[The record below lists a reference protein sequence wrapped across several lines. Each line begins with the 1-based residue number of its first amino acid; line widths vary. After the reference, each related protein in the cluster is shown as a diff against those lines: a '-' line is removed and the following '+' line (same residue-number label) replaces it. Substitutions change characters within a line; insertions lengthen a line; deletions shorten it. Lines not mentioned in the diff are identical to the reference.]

1 MQVIADF
8 CLKRN
13 WNLRCARTPFIT
25 QSIEFSGNSKITH
38 SSESLLSVN
47 MVHVEPKVKKI
58 RTPWYVEVNKKNI
71 LITHKKVAAGALPA
85 RFHSDC
91 RS

>member
-1 MQVIADF
+1 LQVIADF

-38 SSESLLSVN
+38 SSEGLLTVN
-47 MVHVEPKVKKI
+47 MVHVGPKVKKI

-71 LITHKKVAAGALPA
+71 LIAHKKVRCRAAAWPISL
-85 RFHSDC
+85 
-91 RS
+91 